1 MTIPNPARIN
11 RSSSEFRQAQPRP
24 IALAQAQPS
33 PLLCT
38 YRKWVRLRHRTN
50 MQRWTARLL
59 LILLLVGVL
68 APVGL
73 AATAPEPH
81 ACCKRH
87 PMHDAAQ
94 HGMEF
99 HAPPSC
105 CNHDCCRSVTVS
117 QWAQAKPAA
126 HASFQP
132 STTTRRSAVQPV
144 HLTSAVD
151 SAHSGRAPPQF
162 FLG

>member
-1 MTIPNPARIN
+1 MWAR
-11 RSSSEFRQAQPRP
+11 AYPRP
-24 IALAQAQPS
+24 TCNSRFAFACALAAFSDIVYIPQ
-33 PLLCT
+33 
-38 YRKWVRLRHRTN
+38 WVRLGQRTI

-73 AATAPEPH
+73 AATASEPH

-87 PMHDAAQ
+87 PMHDAAPS
-94 HGMEF
+94 GMEF
-99 HAPPSC
+99 HVPPGC
-105 CNHDCCRSVTVS
+105 CNHDCCRSLTVS
-117 QWAQAKPAA
+117 HWADLGPVT
-126 HASFQP
+126 HASCKF
-132 STTTRRSAVQPV
+132 SITLHRSAVRLV

-162 FLG
+162 LLG